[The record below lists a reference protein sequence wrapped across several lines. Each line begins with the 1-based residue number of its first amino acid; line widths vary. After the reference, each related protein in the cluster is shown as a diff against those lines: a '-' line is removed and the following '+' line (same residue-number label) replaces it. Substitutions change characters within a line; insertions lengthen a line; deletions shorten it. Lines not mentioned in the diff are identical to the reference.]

1 MISLLNKIRQLL
13 SPRDKKIMV
22 LLVLM
27 MALGAVLEMIGVS
40 ILMPVIAVVT
50 GRNCSNR
57 TAICASFTSSFL
69 RRATGDFCWRCA
81 HWLSYFSLP
90 KISLPD

>member
-27 MALGAVLEMIGVS
+27 MAAGAVLEMIGVS
-40 ILMPVIAVVT
+40 ILMPIIAVVT
-50 GRNCSNR
+50 RPELLEQNR
-57 TAICASFTSSFL
+57 YLRLIHQFIAPSS
-69 RRATGDFCWRCA
+69 
-81 HWLSYFSLP
+81 
-90 KISLPD
+90 